1 MMGDIVEFP
10 KKSEADIQYEE
21 LESQQKIFME
31 QKLEIERRLNGKN
44 SNPE

>member
-21 LESQQKIFME
+21 LESQQKIE
-31 QKLEIERRLNGKN
+31 WQK
-44 SNPE
+44 

>member
-21 LESQQKIFME
+21 LEAQQKIIME